1 MTARLLDAA
10 TSVVYAVTLS
20 RRRHTTTATWSD
32 EQARAMDE
40 IQHAFGSGP
49 CLHAM
54 NSARTGIDLA
64 AGIIMGQNRCTQEE
78 AMAIL
83 VKASSSRIRSCG
95 HWRNS
100 SCRQCPSRAP
110 VTHFD

>member
-10 TSVVYAVTLS
+10 TSVVSAVTLS

-83 VKASSSRIRSCG
+83 VKASSSRNQKLRTLAEQLV
-95 HWRNS
+95 S
-100 SCRQCPSRAP
+100 SMSVQGP